1 MEWYIESQ
9 VLLCQSQLGFRKGK
23 STLDNLTIL
32 FNEISSTFIKRGIT
46 TAMFIDVKGAYDN
59 VDIDILSYQLKKIK
73 IPNNF

>member
-23 STLDNLTIL
+23 SALDNLTIL

-46 TAMFIDVKGAYDN
+46 TALFIDVTGAYDN